1 MINLCAPSPLPTF
14 QSLYDPVVSHL
25 TFPPI
30 AITIPTLPSLKE
42 PIYSGFSNTNLEI
55 VQLVQELQNFQLQTT
70 LMALIQPLVSFLGGA
85 LEDFLPKIPHTD
97 LTLIDLLACNPNQIY
112 DAIEVAIDE
121 HGLSAFPFV
130 PNPMFGSF
138 SAPAIEA
145 VNVVKMIVRGYY
157 VAILNVITTL
167 ISSVTD
173 ILEVAGLPTIPTI
186 PTLSDI
192 TDALLAAFPQFNSL
206 SELIQSGISVDDIFG
221 ALSFGGFPPLVI
233 PSPLIPNFSSFEM
246 EFQEGLSILY
256 GDFLTVPLA
265 IIVDFVQDTLGALG
279 FDFTTLCISF

>member
-1 MINLCAPSPLPTF
+1 MLTLCASSPLPTF
-14 QSLYDPVVSHL
+14 QSLYDSVVSSL

-30 AITIPTLPSLKE
+30 AITIPSLPSLKV
-42 PIYSGFSNTNLEI
+42 PIYAGFSNTNLEI
-55 VQLVQELQNFQLQTT
+55 VQLIQELQSFQLQTT
-70 LMALIQPLVSFLGGA
+70 LMALIQPLVDFLGGA
-85 LEDFLPKIPHTD
+85 VEDFLPKIPHTD
-97 LTLIDLLACNPNQIY
+97 LTLIDLLACNPSHIY
-112 DAIEVAIDE
+112 DVIAAAIAE
-121 HGLSAFPFV
+121 HGLGIFPFV

-138 SAPAIEA
+138 LIPAIEA

-157 VAILNVITTL
+157 IAVLNVITSL

-173 ILEVAGLPTIPTI
+173 ILVVAGLPTIPTI

-206 SELIQSGISVDDIFG
+206 SELIQSGISVDAIFG
-221 ALSFGGFPPLVI
+221 TLSFSGFLPLVI

-256 GDFLTVPLA
+256 GDFLTAPLA

-279 FDFTTLCISF
+279 FDFPTLCISF